1 MQFQKFALMLAG
13 ATITAGI
20 SLQASAVTVASF
32 ADPGSVA
39 FNFQDD
45 GVNNNGIGYLTA
57 GNNSISVLLP
67 HLGLAFANASYTL
80 TDLGGN
86 ALATTAQTDL
96 GGVIRA
102 DFESGVLTLITDV
115 ADNSLQAGDVI
126 LRAVFDSATG
136 VFGNVFAADDFMGNN
151 VKYTGFAVQNY
162 LASTESFSFSAA
174 NFQPNILPLLSPADM
189 ENWTATTAF
198 NASANLTPVPLP
210 GAALLMV
217 SGLLGLGANARR
229 KRDSQEM

>member
-1 MQFQKFALMLAG
+1 MNTKKFALMLAG

-32 ADPGSVA
+32 ADPGSVS

-45 GVNNNGIGYLTA
+45 GINNNGIGFLTA
-57 GNNSISVLLP
+57 GNNNIAVLLP
-67 HLGLAFANASYTL
+67 HLGLSFANASYTL
-80 TDLGGN
+80 TDLNGN

-102 DFESGVLTLITDV
+102 DFESGILTLVTDV
-115 ADNSLQAGDVI
+115 AANSLQAGDVI
-126 LRAVFDSATG
+126 LRAEFDSATG

-151 VKYTGFAVQNY
+151 VEYSGFAVQNY
-162 LASTESFSFSAA
+162 LATAETFSFSAA
-174 NFQPNILPLLSPADM
+174 NFQPSIFPLLSPADM
-189 ENWTATTAF
+189 EAWNATTAF
-198 NASANLTPVPLP
+198 NASANLTEVPLP

-229 KRDSQEM
+229 KPE